1 MAVNPE
7 AAIAEA
13 KASGPGTAMLVV
25 GILTLPM
32 SILAMLG
39 GLVNVAE
46 QASYAYSDEE
56 LIGTLIGG
64 TVGIGF
70 YVLNFIMGI
79 VVAAAGWKMR
89 NLESHTLCMVG
100 AVALIIPC
108 CGQVW
113 CCWPLGLA
121 FGIWALVTLMNDDV
135 KAAFQ

>member
-1 MAVNPE
+1 MPVNPE

-32 SILAMLG
+32 SVLAMLA

-121 FGIWALVTLMNDDV
+121 FGIWAMVTLMNDDV

>member
-1 MAVNPE
+1 MPVNPE

-32 SILAMLG
+32 SVLAMLG

-121 FGIWALVTLMNDDV
+121 FGIWAMVTLMNDDV

>member
-25 GILTLPM
+25 GILALPM

-121 FGIWALVTLMNDDV
+121 FGIWAMVTLMNDDV